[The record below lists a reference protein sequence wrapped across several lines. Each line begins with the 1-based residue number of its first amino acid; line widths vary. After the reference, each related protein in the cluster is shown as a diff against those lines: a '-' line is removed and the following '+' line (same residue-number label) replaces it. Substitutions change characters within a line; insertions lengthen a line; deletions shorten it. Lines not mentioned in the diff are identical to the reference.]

1 MKICLA
7 TSGGEGM
14 KDNVS
19 MNFGRCPYFTI
30 VEIDENKDL
39 KSVRVVQ
46 NPGGSAGSGAGV
58 QAAQTVA
65 DNECTVVIA
74 GAFGPNSFQI
84 LKAANMDVRECQEMK
99 VEDAVGQ
106 YLSGKLPASSG
117 EGRGPG
123 RGGQGRG
130 KREGGGP
137 W

>member
-14 KDNVS
+14 KDSVS

-30 VEIDENKDL
+30 VEIDENKDI

-65 DNECTVVIA
+65 DNE
-74 GAFGPNSFQI
+74 
-84 LKAANMDVRECQEMK
+84 
-99 VEDAVGQ
+99 
-106 YLSGKLPASSG
+106 
-117 EGRGPG
+117 
-123 RGGQGRG
+123 
-130 KREGGGP
+130 
-137 W
+137 